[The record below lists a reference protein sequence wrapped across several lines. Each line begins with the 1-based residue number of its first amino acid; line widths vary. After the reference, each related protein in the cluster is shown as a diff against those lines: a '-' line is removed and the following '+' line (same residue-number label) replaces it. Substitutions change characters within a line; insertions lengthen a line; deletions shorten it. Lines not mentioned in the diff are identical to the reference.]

1 MPLTD
6 LQIKRAKAQPKA
18 YKMSDGGGL
27 FLLVKPGGGKLW
39 RQKYRLMGKEQLLSH
54 GQYPDVTLAQ
64 ARTKRDE
71 ARAVLAKGNDPGVQK
86 KLDQVTAATQART
99 TYKLIADEYLEVLAD
114 RDLAPAT
121 MVKNRWLLIKL
132 TEAIH
137 NRPMSEITP
146 AEMLQLLKRV
156 ERTGRRETAKRLR
169 SSLSAVF
176 RYAIVTLRAENDPT
190 WALKDA
196 LPPPKTKHRAAITDE
211 KKFGQRLRDMDA
223 FKGYHVTI
231 EAMKFQILTMSRPIE
246 VRGARKQEFDLEAR
260 VWTVPGERMKMRR
273 EHRVPLSDQALCVVK
288 NNWPEI
294 EDVELLFPS
303 ILSKRRWLSENTLN
317 SALRRM
323 GYEKNEATAH
333 GFRSTASTILN
344 TRGFEPDVVEAA
356 LAHQDR
362 NDMRRAYN
370 RATYWDRRT
379 ELMKGWLI
387 WSTNF
392 EHLSL

>member
-1 MPLTD
+1 
-6 LQIKRAKAQPKA
+6 
-18 YKMSDGGGL
+18 MSDGGGL

-333 GFRSTASTILN
+333 GFRSTA
-344 TRGFEPDVVEAA
+344 
-356 LAHQDR
+356 
-362 NDMRRAYN
+362 
-370 RATYWDRRT
+370 
-379 ELMKGWLI
+379 
-387 WSTNF
+387 
-392 EHLSL
+392 